1 MVIPNDTRFP
11 FDKSTFYE
19 IYGFKV
25 EGRGQIL
32 HGEAVIEY
40 CARLSPSQTNTE
52 EPRYQATQGM
62 SINLNSGNQLA
73 STGGQGSYQEGGR
86 PLARIKTKFLA
97 MITCICGKDVINGD
111 ELPRATPVEG
121 DPNISDPWNYQH
133 NVHLDPT
140 DYGISLNWANHI
152 DIQSYLS
159 EAQLD
164 YTETTISDY
173 MLFKQEPPIV
183 ALKRLR
189 SWGIRPHLDETHL
202 RHLEQVMQAGTT
214 AHRRRLEPSSTT
226 ATAPSPQS
234 LVHSQLEEEVSEEE
248 PPAYSC

>member
-1 MVIPNDTRFP
+1 MKSTASKLKEE
-11 FDKSTFYE
+11 DKSYTE
-19 IYGFKV
+19 KPPSSTAHGSHPLKQTQKSHAIRLLKACQPTSIQGTSSRV
-25 EGRGQIL
+25 PEGKGVTK
-32 HGEAVIEY
+32 GAE
-40 CARLSPSQTNTE
+40 N
-52 EPRYQATQGM
+52 
-62 SINLNSGNQLA
+62 
-73 STGGQGSYQEGGR
+73 GR
-86 PLARIKTKFLA
+86 PLMRIKTKFLA
-97 MITCICGKDVINGD
+97 MITCVCGKDVINGD
-111 ELPRATPVEG
+111 ELPRATTPVEG

-133 NVHLDPT
+133 NVHIDPT
-140 DYGISLNWANHI
+140 DCGIPPNWANHI

-164 YTETTISDY
+164 YTDTTISDY

-234 LVHSQLEEEVSEEE
+234 LVHSQLEEEVDEEE

>member
-1 MVIPNDTRFP
+1 MKSAAAKLKEE
-11 FDKSTFYE
+11 DKSYTE
-19 IYGFKV
+19 KPSSSTAHGSHPLKQTQKSHAIRLLKACQSTSIQGISLRV
-25 EGRGQIL
+25 PEGKGVTK
-32 HGEAVIEY
+32 GA
-40 CARLSPSQTNTE
+40 
-52 EPRYQATQGM
+52 
-62 SINLNSGNQLA
+62 
-73 STGGQGSYQEGGR
+73 EGGR
-86 PLARIKTKFLA
+86 PLAKIKTKFLA

-133 NVHLDPT
+133 NVHLDPI
-140 DYGISLNWANHI
+140 DYGIPLNWANHI

-234 LVHSQLEEEVSEEE
+234 LKEEVNEEE